1 MKRIAALAAALTLLP
16 ALLAGPVSAV
26 SDKGYNIGAKQP
38 LTATQVKPTV
48 SRASPVTITGRRPVL
63 SDSAPASGE
72 MIIGM
77 PKNGSSRRPVD
88 TGE

>member
-1 MKRIAALAAALTLLP
+1 VGTVGSAIEIPMPETSRAS
-16 ALLAGPVSAV
+16 VSSTQLVASV
-26 SDKGYNIGAKQP
+26 P
-38 LTATQVKPTV
+38 LTATQVKPAV
-48 SRASPVTITGRRPVL
+48 SRASPVTMTGRRPVL
-63 SDSAPASGE
+63 SDRAPASGE